1 MLEVVVRDEPERSER
16 RKAAACGAR
25 MISPKAIDFLQK
37 ETKKTKGMMHPLF
50 EKADKLSR
58 EVIAY
63 FVVFVTF
70 CRFWRIG

>member
-1 MLEVVVRDEPERSER
+1 VGEGRTPPEASPLPP
-16 RKAAACGAR
+16 AHGAGTQ
-25 MISPKAIDFLQK
+25 SPKAIDFLQK